1 MLTIFTI
8 FILIYT
14 LSDIEY
20 MYISKYKGIYAQN
33 IWIFQLYSQI
43 YINSPIREHL
53 LALFPVDYCL
63 AL

>member
-1 MLTIFTI
+1 
-8 FILIYT
+8 
-14 LSDIEY
+14 
-20 MYISKYKGIYAQN
+20 MYISKYKGIYGIYAQN